1 MIILHILLG
10 LFLLVVVVVFAFAA
24 TAAGE
29 TIAWWTQRGKS
40 RAPAGSPIVIPP
52 RDPNRPIA
60 DQYII
65 YLSGVGRNSG
75 EEVPDKEAQFLDLV
89 EKGVPGSIIVRDV
102 FPYSPS
108 STPLT
113 QYRLFNG
120 FWARL
125 PKIARRGRNWMFF
138 YHIIYFRNLLQVCAS
153 RDSFFGPYYAYG
165 FAKEMIKGL
174 LRYGYRPEDP
184 RPVTIL
190 CISGGGQLSQAAAP
204 YMEAW
209 LGQKL
214 RVVSVGSVL
223 CDDDGTDHLAEIVHL
238 SGSQDVTQYVGRV
251 LGYKGWPIFPNS
263 VWNQFVHSGRYHV
276 IPVGPMKHMGWGDYF
291 SRSVKLPDG
300 TPHVQ
305 KTAEIVIGL
314 LLPPSEGGRYMRR
327 PVAQPALGPAWE
339 QGAAPVAG
347 APTTSS
353 PLVAPEA

>member
-1 MIILHILLG
+1 MIVLYLLLG
-10 LFLLVVVVVFAFAA
+10 LFLFVVFVVFAFAS

-29 TIAWWTQRGKS
+29 TIAWWTGRGTS
-40 RAPAGSPIVIPP
+40 RASSDSPIVVPP
-52 RDPNRPIA
+52 RDPSKPIA

-75 EEVPDKEAQFLDLV
+75 EEVPEKEAQFLNIV
-89 EKGVPGSIIVRDV
+89 EKGVSGSVIVRDV

-113 QYRLFNG
+113 EHRLSNRL
-120 FWARL
+120 WATL
-125 PKIARRGRNWMFF
+125 PKLARRGRNWMFF
-138 YHIIYFRNLLQVCAS
+138 YHVIYFRNMLQVCAS

-204 YMEAW
+204 YMKAW
-209 LGQKL
+209 LGYKL
-214 RVVSVGSVL
+214 RVVSVGSVFA
-223 CDDDGTDHLAEIVHL
+223 DDDGTEDLAEIVHL

-251 LGYKGWPIFPNS
+251 LGYRGWPIFPNS
-263 VWNQFVHSGRYHV
+263 AWNRFVRSGRLHI

-291 SRSVKLPDG
+291 SRSVKLHDG

-305 KTAEIVIGL
+305 KTAEIVINL
-314 LLPPSEGGRYMRR
+314 LAPPAAGQTLRR
-327 PVAQPALGPAWE
+327 PLASPELGPTWE
-339 QGAAPVAG
+339 QEASPAPLATG
-347 APTTSS
+347 
-353 PLVAPEA
+353 EA

>member
-1 MIILHILLG
+1 MIVLSILLG
-10 LFLLVVVVVFAFAA
+10 VLLLAVVAVFVFAAA
-24 TAAGE
+24 GAGE
-29 TIAWWTQRGKS
+29 TIAWWTRRGSS
-40 RAPAGSPIVIPP
+40 RAPVDSPIVIPP
-52 RDPNRPIA
+52 RDPSKPVA

-75 EEVPDKEAQFLDLV
+75 EEVPDKEAQFLDMV

-113 QYRLFNG
+113 EHRPAKKIY
-120 FWARL
+120 ARL

-138 YHIIYFRNLLQVCAS
+138 YHIIYFRNMLQVCAS

-204 YMEAW
+204 YMKAW
-209 LGQKL
+209 LGCKL
-214 RVVSVGSVL
+214 RLVSVGSIL
-223 CDDDGTDHLAEIVHL
+223 TDDEGTEDLAEIVHL
-238 SGSQDVTQYVGRV
+238 SGSQDVTQHVGHI
-251 LGYKGWPIFPNS
+251 LGYKSWPVFPNS
-263 VWNQFVHSGRYHV
+263 VWNRYVRSGRYHV
-276 IPVGPMKHMGWGDYF
+276 IPIGPMKHMGWGDYF

-305 KTAEIVIGL
+305 KTAEVVINL
-314 LLPPSEGGRYMRR
+314 LTPANSAGHPTRR
-327 PVAQPALGPAWE
+327 PTASPALGPAWE
-339 QGAAPVAG
+339 QLATP
-347 APTTSS
+347 S
-353 PLVAPEA
+353 PLVAGEA

>member
-1 MIILHILLG
+1 MIVLEILIGLL
-10 LFLLVVVVVFAFAA
+10 LLVVFVVFAFAA

-29 TIAWWTQRGKS
+29 TIAWWTGRGTS
-40 RAPAGSPIVIPP
+40 RAPAHSPIKIPP
-52 RDPNRPIA
+52 RDPDKPVA

-89 EKGVPGSIIVRDV
+89 ERGVPGSIIVRDV

-113 QYRLFNG
+113 EMRPAKEM
-120 FWARL
+120 WARL
-125 PKIARRGRNWMFF
+125 PRIARRGRHWMFF

-153 RDSFFGPYYAYG
+153 RDALFGPYYAYG

-204 YMEAW
+204 YMKAW
-209 LGQKL
+209 LGCKL
-214 RVVSVGSVL
+214 RLISVGSVMA
-223 CDDDGTDHLAEIVHL
+223 DDDGTEDLAEIVHL

-251 LGYKGWPIFPNS
+251 LGYKSWPIFPNS
-263 VWNQFVHSGRYHV
+263 IWNRYVRSGRLHI

-305 KTAEIVIGL
+305 KTAELVISL
-314 LLPPSEGGRYMRR
+314 LAPFPAGQNHRR
-327 PVAQPALGPAWE
+327 PHARPALGPAWE
-339 QGAAPVAG
+339 QDASPAPLAAG
-347 APTTSS
+347 
-353 PLVAPEA
+353 EA